1 MLLAFTREVDG
12 FFHTS
17 LNAPVKDWIRMR
29 TEKSIRQENT
39 CMATALV
46 TESSQILG
54 IKQNFDLP
62 LLTKQKIWS
71 QIIALEESYQEFFI
85 SPLDT
90 PPEQKIFD
98 DCTTLQSWFAEFL
111 WSNGSYH
118 LVEIRMEQLK
128 SQNENGL
135 GNEHPDM
142 LQSITNLALTF
153 RNQGRWEGV
162 QGTGAGDELESAGN

>member
-1 MLLAFTREVDG
+1 M
-12 FFHTS
+12 
-17 LNAPVKDWIRMR
+17 
-29 TEKSIRQENT
+29 
-39 CMATALV
+39 
-46 TESSQILG
+46 
-54 IKQNFDLP
+54 P

-71 QIIALEESYQEFFI
+71 QIIALEGSYQEFFI

-135 GNEHPDM
+135 RDEHPDM
-142 LQSITNLALTF
+142 LQSITNLASNISESRSLEGG
-153 RNQGRWEGV
+153 QGARGV
-162 QGTGAGDELESAGN
+162 SRGDELESAGN